1 MGCNT
6 GKVNGKITM
15 DINIE
20 SAKTNLEY
28 ALAYAKQGWYVFPVH
43 NIRKGSCSCGDPE
56 CEHPG
61 KHPRTEH
68 GHNDATADEPQII
81 EWWTETP
88 DANIGIRTGK
98 VSGISVLDIDRGK
111 DGFNSI
117 KEFDVPAT
125 LYSKTGGDGQH
136 HVYQYDDKIPTK
148 VAFRSGIDF
157 RSDGGYIVAPPSN
170 HISGNKY
177 VWCDGNLAPA
187 PAPEWMKIKDKYRS
201 ASPIPEIISDGQR
214 NATLTSLA
222 GSMRRR
228 GASQG
233 AIEKALLEQNKQC
246 SPPIDEVEV
255 LRIAKSIS
263 RYEPHQEAR
272 GAAKSVLLDD
282 DQIDE
287 VKKRIHSIPKDSDS
301 LSIPVLI
308 DPILKEIANVNITQ
322 GDAILK
328 YAIKEYL
335 GLKDA
340 ELKSYAKA
348 LKDYRKE
355 RGGESKTTGI
365 DKRVLTANYKGLV
378 DIVEH
383 DGGPAF
389 LMKRGENIEIATE
402 IREGDILYL
411 PPPKEQIPWL
421 MPRGIE
427 VIKFYELAKA
437 ASPKEADQSLYDD
450 LIAYHKNISELPSEE
465 YYDLLATW
473 DLHTYLLDNFQYSP
487 ILLLFAVPE
496 KGKTRTG
503 KGVIYAAYRGIHVE
517 SLRDAY
523 LVRVAHDLNASLF
536 FDVKELWKKAEKND
550 SEDIILHRFEKGAK
564 VPRVLYPERG
574 AHQDIVYYSIF
585 GPTIIATN
593 EAIHHI
599 LETRAV
605 AINMP
610 ESSMQFDNIV
620 TPEAALPL
628 KERLLAFRA
637 RHMEKPLPY
646 IPKPARRRLGDI
658 LRPLLQILRLVRPER
673 ESVFLKLIGRV
684 EASRLKGRTMSL
696 EEELL
701 KIIISLEHTVK
712 GSLLPVKD
720 IADGFNNGK
729 SKKHKI
735 TYKKAGGRLSIMGF
749 NKGTLGNGAAA
760 IIWDDAV
767 IDRMRERYGLK
778 KMSVAPESSG
788 LQDAKSGSS
797 QSTDITD
804 VSDVCRRV

>member
-1 MGCNT
+1 MGWST
-6 GKVNGKITM
+6 GKVKDKITM
-15 DINIE
+15 DINIKNV
-20 SAKTNLEY
+20 KTNLEY
-28 ALAYAKQGWYVFPVH
+28 AIAYAKWGWHVFPVYS
-43 NIRKGSCSCGDPE
+43 IRGGNCSCGDPE

-61 KHPRTEH
+61 KHPRTDH
-68 GHNDATADEPQII
+68 GHNDATTDEMRITK
-81 EWWTETP
+81 WWTETP

-98 VSGISVLDIDRGK
+98 VSGISVLDIDRDRG
-111 DGFNSI
+111 GFISI
-117 KEFDVPAT
+117 KEFYVPPT
-125 LYSKTGGDGQH
+125 LHSKTGGDGQH
-136 HVYQYDDKIPTK
+136 DVYQYDEKIPTT

-170 HISGNKY
+170 HISGKSY
-177 VWCDGNLAPA
+177 IWCDDILDPA
-187 PAPEWMKIKDKYRS
+187 PAPEWMKIKGKHKS
-201 ASPIPEIISDGQR
+201 APPIPEIISDGQR
-214 NATLTSLA
+214 NAILTSLA
-222 GSMRRR
+222 GTMRRR

-246 SPPIDEVEV
+246 SPPIDEEEV

-263 RYEPHQEAR
+263 RYEPHQEA
-272 GAAKSVLLDD
+272 GAATKSVLFDD

-287 VKKRIHSIPKDSDS
+287 IKKKIQSIPKDSDS
-301 LSIPVLI
+301 LSIPTLM
-308 DPILKEIANVNITQ
+308 DPILKEIADVNITQ

-335 GLKDA
+335 GLKDT
-340 ELKSYAKA
+340 ELKSYTKA

-355 RGGESKTTGI
+355 RGGESKTTNIEG
-365 DKRVLTANYKGLV
+365 VLTANYKGLV

-383 DGGPAF
+383 DGGPGF
-389 LMKRGENIEIATE
+389 LLKRGENIEIVTE
-402 IREGDILYL
+402 IQDAGVIYL

-421 MPRGIE
+421 LPRGTE

-437 ASPKEADQSLYDD
+437 VSSKEADRVLYDD
-450 LIAYHKNISELPSEE
+450 LVAYHKNISELPSEE

-473 DLHTYLLDNFQYSP
+473 VLHTYLLDNFQYSP
-487 ILLLFAVPE
+487 IFLLFAVPE

-503 KGVIYAAYRGIHVE
+503 KGLIYVAYRGIHVE

-536 FDVKELWKKAEKND
+536 FDVKELWKKAEKNG

-610 ESSMQFDNIV
+610 ESSMQFDNVV
-620 TPEAALPL
+620 TPEAALSL

-637 RHMEKPLPY
+637 RHMEQPLPY
-646 IPKPARRRLGDI
+646 IPKPARSRLGDI
-658 LRPLLQILRLVRPER
+658 LRPLLQIIRLVRPER
-673 ESVFLKLIGRV
+673 ETVFLKLIGKI
-684 EASRLKGRTMSL
+684 EASRLKGKSMGL
-696 EEELL
+696 EAGLL
-701 KIIISLEHTVK
+701 RVIIDLEHAVN

-720 IADGFNNGK
+720 ITEGLNNGK
-729 SKKHKI
+729 SEKHKI
-735 TYKKAGGRLSIMGF
+735 TYQKVGRRLLAMGF
-749 NKGTLGNGAAA
+749 KNDTLGDGASA

-767 IDRMRERYGLK
+767 IDGLREHYGLK
-778 KMSVAPESSG
+778 KAPVISEPTVSSG
-788 LQDAKSGSS
+788 GDSGS
-797 QSTDITD
+797 
-804 VSDVCRRV
+804 

>member
-1 MGCNT
+1 MENDT
-6 GKVNGKITM
+6 
-15 DINIE
+15 E
-20 SAKTNLEY
+20 SAKINLVGY
-28 ALAYAKQGWYVFPVH
+28 ALSYAKRGWYVFPLH
-43 NIRKGSCSCGDPE
+43 NIRKEHCSCGNPE

-61 KHPRTEH
+61 KHPRTDH
-68 GHNDATADEPQII
+68 GHNDATTDEPQIMK
-81 EWWTETP
+81 WWTEVP

-98 VSGISVLDIDRGK
+98 VSGISVLDIDRDKG
-111 DGFNSI
+111 GFILI

-125 LYSKTGGDGQH
+125 LYSHTGGGGQH
-136 HVYQYDDKIPTK
+136 HIYQYDEKIPTT

-177 VWCDGNLAPA
+177 DWHDESLNPA
-187 PAPEWMKIKDKYRS
+187 PAPDWMKTKGKYKT
-201 ASPIPEIISDGQR
+201 APPIPEIIPDGQR

-222 GSMRRR
+222 GTMRRR

-233 AIEKALLEQNKQC
+233 AIEKALLEENKRC
-246 SPPIDEVEV
+246 DPPLDEEKV
-255 LRIAKSIS
+255 LVIAKSVS
-263 RYEPHQEAR
+263 RYEPHQETED
-272 GAAKSVLLDD
+272 AAKSVLLSD
-282 DQIDE
+282 DQMGQ
-287 VKKRIHSIPKDSDS
+287 VKKKIQSIPRDSDS
-301 LSIPVLI
+301 LSVPFLL
-308 DPILKEIANVNITQ
+308 DPILKEIAGINIAQ
-322 GDAILK
+322 GDSILK
-328 YAIKEYL
+328 YAIKEHF
-335 GLKDA
+335 GFKDT
-340 ELKSYAKA
+340 ELKSYTKV

-389 LMKRGENIEIATE
+389 LMKKGENVEIVTE
-402 IREGDILYL
+402 IQEDGILYL

-427 VIKFYELAKA
+427 VIKFYELAK
-437 ASPKEADQSLYDD
+437 STSSGQADQSLYDD
-450 LIAYHKNISELPSEE
+450 LITYHKNISELPSEE

-473 DLHTYLLDNFQYSP
+473 DLHTYLPDNFQYSP
-487 ILLLFAVPE
+487 IFYLFALPE

-503 KGVIYAAYRGIHVE
+503 KGTIYVAYRGIHVE

-523 LVRVAHDLNASLF
+523 LVRVANDLNASLF
-536 FDVKELWKKAEKND
+536 FDVKELWKKAEKNG

-585 GPTIIATN
+585 GPTVIATN

-610 ESSMQFDNIV
+610 ESSKQFDNVV

-637 RHMEKPLPY
+637 RHMEQPLPY
-646 IPKPARRRLGDI
+646 IPKPAKGRLGDI
-658 LRPLLQILRLVRPER
+658 LRPLLQIIRLVKPER
-673 ESVFLKLIGRV
+673 ETVFLKLIGKI
-684 EASRLKGRTMSL
+684 EASRLKGKSMGL
-696 EEELL
+696 EAGLL
-701 KIIISLEHTVK
+701 RVIIDLEHAVN

-720 IADGFNNGK
+720 ITEGLNNGK
-729 SKKHKI
+729 SEKHKI
-735 TYKKAGGRLSIMGF
+735 TYQKVGRRLLAMGF
-749 NKGTLGNGAAA
+749 KNDTLGDGASA

-767 IDRMRERYGLK
+767 IDGLREHYGLK
-778 KMSVAPESSG
+778 KAPVISEPTVSSG
-788 LQDAKSGSS
+788 GDSGS
-797 QSTDITD
+797 
-804 VSDVCRRV
+804 